1 MNIRSKPGIRPTVL
15 VTLMAAAFAAPSWAG
30 EFDIGDGWSGNW
42 SSSISLGSSWRI
54 ADRDSKLYGQGNGAL
69 VGLTN
74 GTGANTIDEGN
85 LNYANG
91 DRYTTQVKL
100 FSEIEGKKGTMGFLV
115 RGKAWYDEALK
126 SESVKLGNQNNGF
139 KNGPLSDSGFET
151 LNKFSG
157 VYLLD
162 AYVYDTFEVGGQPLQ
177 VRAGNQVVNWGESLF
192 IQGINT
198 INPIDVPAY
207 RKPGAQLK
215 EVFLPVPIIHASQS
229 LGDKGTVEAFVQTNW
244 KNTPI
249 EAGCGNY
256 WAVAAGNIGTS
267 PNGCNSG
274 VTLTSDSPSGIA
286 ANAFVPTIQG
296 KDAKDAG
303 EYGFAYRFNAEKLDT
318 EFGLYATNLHAR
330 TPVISVQKGSTTASP
345 FSVFWE
351 YPENIKTFGISAA
364 TNVMG
369 WSMGAEL
376 SQANDVPVQVD
387 GNDLLYA
394 ALGAGGALGTALGA
408 PAGTV
413 LPVGP
418 YGAKAV
424 AAFAGNGYLPGYTL
438 ANKTQIQ
445 LNAVKVGR
453 GILAADQ
460 YLFIAE
466 VGYQTNNLPDYK
478 SDPTALRYGRP
489 FIFGPGTAA
498 GYGGTCFGNINKAG
512 CDNDGY
518 VSKNAWGYRLKG
530 ELTYTDLIP
539 GVTVYPSLYWSHDV
553 SGYSLD
559 SQFSEGRQSLAP
571 AVRFSYAKKYTAEVG
586 AVFYN
591 RNAKYDPLRD
601 RDSFYMNASMS
612 F

>member
-1 MNIRSKPGIRPTVL
+1 MNKRSKLCIQRTAL
-15 VTLMAAAFAAPSWAG
+15 VTLMAAAWAAPSWAG
-30 EFDIGDGWSGNW
+30 EFEFGDGWTGNW

-54 ADRDSKLYGQGNGAL
+54 GERDSKLYGQANGAV
-69 VGLTN
+69 VGLTD

-85 LNYANG
+85 LNYAKG

-100 FSEIEGKKGTMGFLV
+100 FSEIEGKKGTMGFLL

-126 SESVKLGNQNNGF
+126 NESVRFGNQNNGYQ
-139 KNGPLSDSGFET
+139 KAPMSDSGFEP
-151 LNKFSG
+151 LNKYSG

-162 AYVYDTFEVGGQPLQ
+162 AYVYDTFEVAGQPLQ

-198 INPIDVPAY
+198 INPIDVPAF

-229 LGDKGTVEAFVQTNW
+229 LGDKGTVEAFWQTNW
-244 KNTPI
+244 KNTPV
-249 EAGCGNY
+249 EASCGNY
-256 WAVAAGNIGTS
+256 WSVAGANISTNVGS
-267 PNGCNSG
+267 CNNA
-274 VTLTSDSPSGIA
+274 VTLAGSSAFGFNN
-286 ANAFVPTIQG
+286 NAYVPNIDG
-296 KDAKDAG
+296 KKAKDEG
-303 EYGFAYRFNAEKLDT
+303 EYGLAYRFNVEKLDT
-318 EFGLYATNLHAR
+318 EFGVYATNLHSR
-330 TPVISVQKGSTTASP
+330 LPVISVQKGSTTVSP
-345 FSVFWE
+345 ISSLWE

-364 TNVMG
+364 TNVAG

-376 SQANDVPVQVD
+376 SQANDVPAQID
-387 GNDLLYA
+387 GNDLLLA
-394 ALGAGGALGTALGA
+394 GLAAGGAMPFAPGASVPFGPLGN
-408 PAGTV
+408 
-413 LPVGP
+413 
-418 YGAKAV
+418 KAV
-424 AAFAGNGYLPGYTL
+424 AAFAGNGYLQGYTL
-438 ANKTQIQ
+438 TTKTQLQ
-445 LNAVKVGR
+445 VNAVKVGR

-466 VGYQTNNLPDYK
+466 VGYQTNGLPDYK

-489 FIFGPGTAA
+489 FIFGSGTHAT
-498 GYGGTCFGNINKAG
+498 YGNTCAGNINVAG

-518 VSKNAWGYRLKG
+518 ISKDSWGYRLKG

-553 SGYSLD
+553 SGYSVD
-559 SQFSEGRQSLAP
+559 GQFSEGRQALSP
-571 AVRFSYAKKYTAEVG
+571 AVRFSYAKKYTAEMG

>member
-1 MNIRSKPGIRPTVL
+1 MNKRSKLCIRPTVL
-15 VTLMAAAFAAPSWAG
+15 VTLMAAAWAAPSWAS
-30 EFDIGDGWSGNW
+30 EFEIGDGWTGNW

-69 VGLTN
+69 IGLTN

-100 FSEIEGKKGTMGFLV
+100 FSEIEGKKGSMGFLV
-115 RGKAWYDEALK
+115 RGKAWFDEALK
-126 SESVKLGNQNNGF
+126 SESVKFGSQNNGYQ
-139 KNGPLSDSGFET
+139 KGPLTDSGFET

-162 AYVYDTFEVGGQPLQ
+162 AYVYDTFDVAGQPLQ

-198 INPIDVPAY
+198 INPIDVPAF

-229 LGDKGTVEAFVQTNW
+229 LGDKGTVEGFWQTNW
-244 KNTPI
+244 KNTPV

-256 WAVAAGNIGTS
+256 WAVASGNIGS
-267 PNGCNSG
+267 NPGGCNSA
-274 VTLTSDSPSGIA
+274 VTLTANSPSGIA

-303 EYGFAYRFNAEKLDT
+303 EFGLAYRFNSEKLDT
-318 EFGLYATNLHAR
+318 EFGLYATNLHSR
-330 TPVISVQKGSTTASP
+330 LPVISVQKGSNNASP

-364 TNVMG
+364 TNVLG

-394 ALGAGGALGTALGA
+394 ALGAGGALAPGGA
-408 PAGTV
+408 SIPF
-413 LPVGP
+413 GP
-418 YGAKAV
+418 YGTKAV
-424 AAFAGNGYLPGYTL
+424 AAFAGSGYLPGYTL
-438 ANKTQIQ
+438 ASKTQIQ

-489 FIFGPGTAA
+489 FIFGPGTNAA
-498 GYGGTCFGNINKAG
+498 YGGTCAGNINAAG
-512 CDNDGY
+512 CNNDGY

-539 GVTVYPSLYWSHDV
+539 GITVTPSLYWSDDV
-553 SGYSLD
+553 SGYALD
-559 SQFSEGRQSLAP
+559 GQFSEGRQSLAP